1 MLWLGQARGRISSS
15 ASIPH
20 DAHHEK
26 DKYKEFADEDSCS
39 SGTVD
44 MQAMEARQRRVLM
57 AVLAINIATFVMML
71 PVAIYRI
78 LVAAVGQ
85 PGQPGRCAHLP
96 SKYRCDRRPHTS
108 QGCLPG
114 RSSSYS
120 RRCGCVA
127 LLFRSGMLAQV
138 VGELLEIRR
147 TRYQHTSTCCSSL
160 LADMGTHALGD
171 LDPFAA
177 RVQAGRWRRV
187 ALSAILGNELCA
199 A

>member
-1 MLWLGQARGRISSS
+1 SERRPAGPKGRAKGETSASLKLTSACSFNARADGGQTSAPVRRRVVLWLGQARGRISSS

-96 SKYRCDRRPHTS
+96 SKY
-108 QGCLPG
+108 
-114 RSSSYS
+114 
-120 RRCGCVA
+120 
-127 LLFRSGMLAQV
+127 
-138 VGELLEIRR
+138 
-147 TRYQHTSTCCSSL
+147 
-160 LADMGTHALGD
+160 
-171 LDPFAA
+171 
-177 RVQAGRWRRV
+177 
-187 ALSAILGNELCA
+187 
-199 A
+199 